1 MVDDASAGEHAERAV
16 EKTMHL
22 VREEAEDRAR
32 IIDHDSEIDRAA
44 RKHRLDLAGTA
55 AAVAAK
61 GAEAEAEEEIK
72 ALHALAA
79 KFVAVSRNQTL
90 VHVAVEAIVAEA
102 FKEHKAQYGR
112 AQRDFEHNLSALNAT
127 QLAKENASDVRIA
140 FQAARRADD
149 ELAHVEKATVHAI
162 EEGVH
167 RMKKQGKA
175 QARALTRR
183 AKEATR
189 EAKRS
194 GKLVAKGQR
203 AAGDAERDYESAER
217 NSSRSAERLEERA
230 ERAGEHAERAVE
242 DAADL
247 VGDEARD
254 RAHIIE
260 QDSEIGRAARR
271 HKLDLAEQAAAHE
284 REEDQRRAA
293 AAVAAAAARAKAQ
306 RKAAAEAKA
315 QHASAG
321 ANSSGVQNT
330 SEDAGRLAGAVNAGN
345 HSAAKGGAA
354 KAQNAAAGAKSSG
367 VQNTSGDAGRPAGA
381 VNAGNGSSA
390 KGGAEESEIMTDNQ
404 EAKLG
409 SQRFLGGAA
418 SGTSTAD
425 MGMLTACAVMVAVG
439 AVSAAAVSWRAGRRS
454 VRIGESPSLG

>member
-149 ELAHVEKATVHAI
+149 ELAHVDKATVRAI

-230 ERAGEHAERAVE
+230 ESAGEHAERAVE

-271 HKLDLAEQAAAHE
+271 HKLDLAEQAAKDE

-293 AAVAAAAARAKAQ
+293 AAAAAAAAARAKAQ

-315 QHASAG
+315 QHAS
-321 ANSSGVQNT
+321 
-330 SEDAGRLAGAVNAGN
+330 
-345 HSAAKGGAA
+345 
-354 KAQNAAAGAKSSG
+354 AGAKSSG

-390 KGGAEESEIMTDNQ
+390 EGGAEESEIMTDNQ

-425 MGMLTACAVMVAVG
+425 MGMLTACAMMVAVA